1 MTDPIK
7 RVLPKAG
14 SDQCP
19 NISDDELKVVIKDAI
34 KEAVVE
40 WIESQ
45 QARVGKWTISGL
57 AVLAV
62 GGLVYLALTYL
73 GFRKGS

>member
-14 SDQCP
+14 SDQCS

-45 QARVGKWTISGL
+45 QTRVGKWTISGL